1 MMSLYYDFDSF
12 SSCGEEE
19 DDHFN
24 YLLSD
29 LGEKKSR
36 YNNSNSVRRFSS
48 NMQAY
53 LRKAKSPALKRLFL
67 SPKDIHAAKI
77 SARLYYQ
84 KKYYIAC
91 KKRLK
96 SKIKWSKEI
105 NQLNMQIH
113 KAKMESLN
121 IMAETHQAEMEM
133 KKTIS
138 QLETQRHQLQVEKL
152 KFEIENLR
160 EKLRV

>member
-1 MMSLYYDFDSF
+1 
-12 SSCGEEE
+12 
-19 DDHFN
+19 
-24 YLLSD
+24 
-29 LGEKKSR
+29 
-36 YNNSNSVRRFSS
+36 
-48 NMQAY
+48 
-53 LRKAKSPALKRLFL
+53 
-67 SPKDIHAAKI
+67 
-77 SARLYYQ
+77 
-84 KKYYIAC
+84 
-91 KKRLK
+91 
-96 SKIKWSKEI
+96 
-105 NQLNMQIH
+105 MQIH